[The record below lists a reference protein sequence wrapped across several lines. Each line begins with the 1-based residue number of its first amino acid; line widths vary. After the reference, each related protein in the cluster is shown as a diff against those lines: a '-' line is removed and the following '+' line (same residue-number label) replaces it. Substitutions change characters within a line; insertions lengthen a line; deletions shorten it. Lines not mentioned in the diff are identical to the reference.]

1 MRTINVHVQ
10 PRRASPMDLVVLSR
24 LMMRVAWSPQVEYFS
39 IHRGSKRDWINFG
52 FEGPSVGR
60 VWNLLHSEVLSHRQW
75 GPRLRRSSIVTCEGS
90 RGWDNYL
97 LLHHF
102 KSDQA
107 LDTLS
112 VSGRA
117 IRNPLGAAQA

>member
-1 MRTINVHVQ
+1 MRTINFHVQ
-10 PRRASPMDLVVLSR
+10 PRRATPINVDALSR
-24 LMMRVAWSPQVEYFS
+24 LMLRAALKPEVEMFS
-39 IHRGSKRDWINFG
+39 IHRDRSLTWINFC

-60 VWNLLHSEVLSHRQW
+60 VWKMLRSEVLNHRQW

-90 RGWDNYL
+90 RGWNNYL

-102 KSDQA
+102 EIAQP

-112 VSGRA
+112 ASGKA
-117 IRNPLGAAQA
+117 MRNAQGSG